1 MKKIKELQ
9 EEQEKLVE
17 ELEILKVKLQKK
29 TQDFETITEKIVQ
42 IKEQQD
48 FGSFKFV
55 HANMP
60 EIIAKIAPKHKIP
73 KDREINL
80 TSSGDTS
87 MTASIPWGEE
97 CSDENPCNT
106 GICNRCT
113 LIHFFKVLDKLLAGY
128 YAK

>member
-1 MKKIKELQ
+1 MKELQ
-9 EEQEKLVE
+9 EEQEKLIE

-29 TQDFETITEKIVQ
+29 TQDSEAITEKIAQ
-42 IKEQQD
+42 LKEQQD

-80 TSSGDTS
+80 ASSGDTP
-87 MTASIPWGEE
+87 MVASIPWGEE
-97 CSDENPCNT
+97 CSDDNHCNT
-106 GICNRCT
+106 NICPRCT
-113 LIHFFKVLDKLLAGY
+113 LQHFKLLLDRLLAGY